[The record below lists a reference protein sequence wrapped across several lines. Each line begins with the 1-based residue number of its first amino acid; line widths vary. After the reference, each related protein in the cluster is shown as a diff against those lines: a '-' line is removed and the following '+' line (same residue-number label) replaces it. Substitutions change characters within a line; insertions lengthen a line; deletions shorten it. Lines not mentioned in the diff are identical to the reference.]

1 MSIASGLW
9 WLARLSWPLSPR
21 RMRLTAMP
29 IIWIGWIVGTTVDN
43 SKKLLTDSDSDDK
56 ILADR

>member
-1 MSIASGLW
+1 
-9 WLARLSWPLSPR
+9 LSWPLSPR